1 MDDIER
7 IDLDSGRA
15 VYKAFKDHQ
24 TFVDTDAALKDTQT
38 WLTALI
44 DKIDAAAGIQQAGR
58 GGAGT
63 IKDNLKADGTKTG
76 QTWLKA
82 LKGLAVSTND
92 AALADK
98 VKISPSAYENLPD
111 NEWYQFNLVL
121 LPLCTAHAA
130 SFAKYG
136 RTVAE
141 ITSLTATNEAF
152 KEAMPTPEA
161 ARNAVAKAT
170 KTLKEAIAEMNS
182 RLREKTNALV
192 EPYREV
198 QEAFVVDFFKARTKP
213 GK

>member
-1 MDDIER
+1 M
-7 IDLDSGRA
+7 
-15 VYKAFKDHQ
+15 
-24 TFVDTDAALKDTQT
+24 
-38 WLTALI
+38 
-44 DKIDAAAGIQQAGR
+44 
-58 GGAGT
+58 
-63 IKDNLKADGTKTG
+63 
-76 QTWLKA
+76 WLKA

-92 AALADK
+92 VNLADK

-121 LPLCTAHAA
+121 IPLCTTHAA
-130 SFAKYG
+130 AVAKYG

-170 KTLKEAIAEMNS
+170 KIVNEGIDEMNT

-192 EPYREV
+192 EPYRGM
-198 QEAFVVDFFKARTKP
+198 QEAFVVAYFKARKKP